1 MLCREA
7 MLGVGFFLQGGE
19 VVKERCLLHLSLGCD
34 LCDDDRTCFFHLII
48 YVGCGGFVCPSV
60 GRCELQ
66 YIATVCINHT
76 EVYLP
81 ERFRLETLVFPIAF
95 AHHAKGRSLHTTYG
109 IGATSCGY
117 RQGLCAV
124 DADEPVCLTSCLG
137 CMIEIV
143 ILLAVPEVLKSL
155 TDGGVRKRTDPET
168 VERFPATEIRIEV
181 SENQLSLTSGIGCY
195 DNALTAVK
203 QLADNFNLGKHTCIW
218 FVAVLCLDLSGNKNE
233 RVGNHRQILC
243 MESLHAV
250 GFRHGWLH

>member
-34 LCDDDRTCFFHLII
+34 LCDDGRASFFHLII

-109 IGATSCGY
+109 IGATSCSY

-181 SENQLSLTSGIGCY
+181 SENQLSLTSGISCY

-203 QLADNFNLGKHTCIW
+203 QLADNFNLGKHTCI
-218 FVAVLCLDLSGNKNE
+218 
-233 RVGNHRQILC
+233 
-243 MESLHAV
+243 
-250 GFRHGWLH
+250 

>member
-34 LCDDDRTCFFHLII
+34 LCDDGRTGIFHLII
-48 YVGCGGFVCPSV
+48 YIGCGAFVCPSV

-143 ILLAVPEVLKSL
+143 ILLAVPEVPKSL

-168 VERFPATEIRIEV
+168 VERFPGNRDTHR
-181 SENQLSLTSGIGCY
+181 GIGKST
-195 DNALTAVK
+195 LPHV
-203 QLADNFNLGKHTCIW
+203 
-218 FVAVLCLDLSGNKNE
+218 
-233 RVGNHRQILC
+233 RHRL
-243 MESLHAV
+243 L
-250 GFRHGWLH
+250 R